1 MSEIEYKVMLLG
13 DSFSGKT
20 ILYKKLTTITTFYPK
35 NISTIGLD
43 KKTINLNFD
52 VNKKGIIEKK
62 NFIINLYD
70 TAGRERFRS
79 ITKNYYKGSHG
90 IIIIYDIT
98 NISSFNYLENWI
110 NFINEDLGDEKEFVI
125 FLIGNLS
132 NLVEDKN
139 REITEENAKIMCD
152 KYKLIWGGEIDFKNI
167 EIDELKKIFETYV
180 KKYMKNLEKPKS
192 KTIYQLKIIKSI
204 IRKEIF
210 VDYLYFFLK

>member
-1 MSEIEYKVMLLG
+1 MSEIEYKVMLL
-13 DSFSGKT
+13 DESFSGKT

-70 TAGRERFRS
+70 TAGRERFRY

-90 IIIIYDIT
+90 IIIIHDIT
-98 NISSFNYLENWI
+98 NINSFNYLENWI
-110 NFINEDLGDEKEFVI
+110 NCINEDLGDEKEFVI

-167 EIDELKKIFETYV
+167 EINELKKIFETYV
-180 KKYMKNLEKPKS
+180 KKIYEKVGEAK
-192 KTIYQLKIIKSI
+192 KQNYVSI
-204 IRKEIF
+204 ENYKKYHKKRNF
-210 VDYLYFFLK
+210 C